1 MNACNNALLIAG
13 FQWMLDIIVVSD
25 WGFKKY
31 FWKCNSI
38 NPADLWG
45 SPGQN
50 QQVSVVSKGEQI
62 TSFYNKVIA
71 LLQLTSFL
79 LLMHCSL
86 QDNNLE
92 RLWREGNNFINVF
105 SLEDLTIK
113 VIVSQ
118 ARENPVYGTEQYFSN
133 FPERE
138 LNMDSWVLPRI
149 YLIILLVPQLQLLVR
164 EI

>member
-1 MNACNNALLIAG
+1 
-13 FQWMLDIIVVSD
+13 
-25 WGFKKY
+25 
-31 FWKCNSI
+31 
-38 NPADLWG
+38 
-45 SPGQN
+45 
-50 QQVSVVSKGEQI
+50 
-62 TSFYNKVIA
+62 
-71 LLQLTSFL
+71 
-79 LLMHCSL
+79 MHCSL